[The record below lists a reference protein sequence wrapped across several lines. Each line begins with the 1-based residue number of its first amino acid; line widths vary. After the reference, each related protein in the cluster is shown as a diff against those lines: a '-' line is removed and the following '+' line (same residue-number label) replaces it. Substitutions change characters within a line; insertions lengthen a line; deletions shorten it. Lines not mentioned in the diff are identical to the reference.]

1 MENTRNKHARRRL
14 PLAVYLAFLLVAALA
29 FTGTSAASYKTQ
41 ASGSD
46 GARVARFVVTAAKAD
61 LQSDSLTL
69 TSTAKSASYVFT
81 VANSKDGNVN
91 ETATKYD
98 VVVEFPSALTGVTL
112 TLTKKINDTETKN
125 ITGTASADN
134 KTFTFPDAGSFKA
147 GEAQTD
153 RFALTF
159 AVSDG
164 AANATWN
171 NIKII
176 VNAAQVD

>member
-61 LQSDSLTL
+61 TQSESLKL
-69 TSTAKSASYVFT
+69 TSTAPSASYVFT
-81 VANSKDGNVN
+81 VANSKDVNVN

-98 VVVEFPSALTGVTL
+98 VVVEFPSVLTGVKL
-112 TLTKKINDTETKN
+112 TLTKYINDTETQ
-125 ITGTASADN
+125 IFTGTSDDK
-134 KTFTFPDAGSFKA
+134 KTFTFHDAGSFAA
-147 GEAQTD
+147 GVAQTD

-164 AANATWN
+164 AANNTWN